1 MARVGI
7 ACEASSIDVANEL
20 AEMVRGCSHYVRIN
34 SVDRYPVLE
43 AMKQLLLQ
51 LNEDFDFV
59 FVLISNSP
67 QATDWVLMELRLR
80 NCYPKCFPVI
90 LNGVAVPAACPKNVP
105 LYNIADID
113 ERRIKEAIKRFVN
126 DKSRGQ

>member
-1 MARVGI
+1 MSRVGI
-7 ACEASSIDVANEL
+7 ACETISIDNANEL
-20 AEMVRGCSHYVRIN
+20 AKMARGCSHYVR
-34 SVDRYPVLE
+34 VVEVERYPVLD
-43 AMKQLLLQ
+43 AMKQFLVQ

-113 ERRIKEAIKRFVN
+113 VRRIEEAIKRSVKGRF
-126 DKSRGQ
+126 K